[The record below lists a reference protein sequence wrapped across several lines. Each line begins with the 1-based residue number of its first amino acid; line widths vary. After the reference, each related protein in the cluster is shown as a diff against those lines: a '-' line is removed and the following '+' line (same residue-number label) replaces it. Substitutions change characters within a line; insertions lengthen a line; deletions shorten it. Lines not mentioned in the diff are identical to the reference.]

1 MNLVKKRVKNQFQ
14 LKIRTMIR
22 NLLFLILG
30 AFSGMWFIWPQINT
44 TNGWQCVKDVLA
56 SSKDELNDIESI
68 VESLPN
74 KIKLGLTVSTKTLLR
89 RDDLT
94 RIEKLRI
101 VGDACFR

>member
-1 MNLVKKRVKNQFQ
+1 
-14 LKIRTMIR
+14 MIR
-22 NLLFLILG
+22 NFFFLTLG
-30 AFSGMWFIWPQINT
+30 AFSGLWFVWPQIFSSK
-44 TNGWQCVKDVLA
+44 GWECTREVIA
-56 SSKDELNDIESI
+56 SSSEELTDIESL

-74 KIKLGLTVSTKTLLR
+74 RIKLGLAISPKTLLK